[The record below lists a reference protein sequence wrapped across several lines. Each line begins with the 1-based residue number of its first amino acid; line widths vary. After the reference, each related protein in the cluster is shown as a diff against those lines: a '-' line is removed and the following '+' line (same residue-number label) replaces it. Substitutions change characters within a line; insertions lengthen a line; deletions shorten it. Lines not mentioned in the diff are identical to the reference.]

1 MSKREVS
8 AAQELFFIGQGSQK
22 ALSAELAGS
31 KAANLS
37 QMARL
42 GLQVPPAFVLSTRLC
57 SPINERASKAEAIL
71 EKMLANG
78 VAYLE
83 GVTGKR
89 FGDKR
94 CPLFVSV
101 RSGAARSMPGMMA
114 TLLDVGLNH
123 ETVRG
128 LIRLSGNPRLAW
140 DCYRRFVQGYAEVI
154 GGLEPRPFDELLQT
168 FISAEE
174 VTNEAE
180 LDPEA
185 LERLTSEFLGLVEER
200 LGSAIPTDPMRQ
212 LEAAV
217 RAVYRSWESPKACE
231 YRRLNKLDDLLGTAV
246 TVQAMVFGNAGG
258 ESGSGVA
265 FTRNPAT
272 GAKGLY
278 ADFVPEGQG
287 EDVVS
292 GRRIPGD
299 LTMLRERMPRV
310 AEELASGAALL
321 EREFKDMQDIEF
333 TVEEGQLYFLQT
345 RSGKRTPRAALLILI
360 DLLKEGIINES
371 EGTSR
376 VKDVDLEATAVTRFS
391 DDAEPLARGNSAS
404 PGVASG
410 RVAFDSGRAAELA
423 KFGDP
428 IILVRPETST
438 EDIAGFALAAGILTA
453 LGGRTA
459 HAAVVARQLG
469 KVCVVGCAALA
480 IGNEKRIARIRDQEF
495 HEGDWISIDGESGE
509 VFLGKREIIADRLT
523 AQIDELNQLLKR
535 STLKSGKHRTR
546 INGTS

>member
-1 MSKREVS
+1 MQRDVS
-8 AAQELFFIGQGSQK
+8 AAEDLFLIGKGDQK
-22 ALSAELAGS
+22 ALVAELAGS

-42 GLQVPPAFVLSTRLC
+42 GLQTPPAFVLSTRLC
-57 SPINERASKAEAIL
+57 APINDRAPSAGAIL
-71 EKMLANG
+71 ENMLADG

-94 CPLFVSV
+94 RPLLVSV
-101 RSGAARSMPGMMA
+101 RSGAARSMPGMMT
-114 TLLDVGLNH
+114 TLLNVGLNH

-140 DCYRRFVQGYAEVI
+140 DCYRRFVQGYAEVV

-168 FISAEE
+168 FIGSEE
-174 VTNEAE
+174 VANEAE
-180 LDPEA
+180 FDPEA
-185 LERLTSEFLGLVEER
+185 LERLTSAFLGLVEER
-200 LGSAIPTDPMRQ
+200 LGWAIPTDPMRE

-231 YRRLNKLDDLLGTAV
+231 YRRLNKFEDLLGTAV

-265 FTRNPAT
+265 FTRDPAT

-278 ADFVPEGQG
+278 ADFVIEGQG

-299 LTMLRERMPRV
+299 LAVLKERMPHV
-310 AEELASGAALL
+310 AEDLASGAALL

-345 RSGKRTPRAALLILI
+345 RSGKRTPSAALLILI
-360 DLLKEGIINES
+360 DLLKEGIVDER
-371 EGTSR
+371 EGALR
-376 VKDVDLEATAVTRFS
+376 AKALDLEATAVTRFS
-391 DDAEPLARGNSAS
+391 DGAEAIARGNGAS

-410 RVAFDSGRAAELA
+410 RVAFDSARAAELA
-423 KFGDP
+423 KSGAP

-469 KVCVVGCAALA
+469 KVCVVGCAALVIDA
-480 IGNEKRIARIRDQEF
+480 EKRTARLGEQKIG
-495 HEGDWISIDGESGE
+495 EGEWISIDGETGE

-523 AQIDELNQLLKR
+523 GQIEELDRLLKHEAGKGGKR
-535 STLKSGKHRTR
+535 RGKAAGST
-546 INGTS
+546 

>member
-1 MSKREVS
+1 MRTDVS
-8 AAQELFFIGQGSQK
+8 PAEDLFFIGPGHRK
-22 ALSAELAGS
+22 TLLAELAGS

-42 GLQVPPAFVLSTRLC
+42 GLQVPPAFILSTRLC
-57 SPINERASKAEAIL
+57 RPINDRNSKVENAL
-71 EKMLANG
+71 ENMLSEGIAF
-78 VAYLE
+78 LE
-83 GVTGKR
+83 SVTSKR
-89 FGDKR
+89 FGDR
-94 CPLFVSV
+94 RRPLFVSV
-101 RSGAARSMPGMMA
+101 RSGAPRSMPGMMA
-114 TLLDVGLNH
+114 TLLNVGLNH
-123 ETVRG
+123 DTVRG
-128 LIRLSGNPRLAW
+128 LIRMSGNPRLAW
-140 DCYRRFVQGYAEVI
+140 DCYQRFVQGYAEVVS
-154 GGLEPRPFDELLQT
+154 GLEAQPFEDLLKT
-168 FISAEE
+168 LLNTEK

-185 LERLTSEFLGLVEER
+185 LERLTSEFLSLAEDR
-200 LGSAIPTDPMRQ
+200 LGASIPSDPMRQ

-231 YRRLNKLDDLLGTAV
+231 YRRLNRFEDLLGTAV
-246 TVQAMVFGNAGG
+246 TVQAMVFGNAGSA
-258 ESGSGVA
+258 SGSGVA
-265 FTRNPAT
+265 FTRDPAT
-272 GAKGLY
+272 GVKSLY
-278 ADFVPEGQG
+278 ADFVSEAQG

-292 GRRIPGD
+292 GRRTPTDI
-299 LTMLRERMPRV
+299 TTFRERMPRP
-310 AEELASGAALL
+310 AEELTLGAGLL

-360 DLLKEGIINES
+360 DLLKEGIIDER
-371 EGTSR
+371 EGALR
-376 VKDVDLEATAVTRFS
+376 AKALDLEATAATRFS
-391 DDAEPLARGNSAS
+391 DKVEPIARGNGAS

-410 RVAFDSGRAAELA
+410 RVAFDSAKAAKLA

-469 KVCVVGCAALA
+469 KVCVVGCAALTIDA
-480 IGNEKRIARIRDQEF
+480 EKRMARLGKQKIG
-495 HEGDWISIDGESGE
+495 EGDWISIDGETGE

-523 AQIDELNQLLKR
+523 PQIEELSRLLKPSAGQAPKRR
-535 STLKSGKHRTR
+535 SRS
-546 INGTS
+546 NGGG

>member
-1 MSKREVS
+1 MREEIS
-8 AAQELFFIGQGSQK
+8 TAEDLFFIGPGHQK

-42 GLQVPPAFVLSTRLC
+42 GLKVPPAFVLSTRLC
-57 SPINERASKAEAIL
+57 GPINARDSKVENAL
-71 EKMLANG
+71 ENMLSEGIAF
-78 VAYLE
+78 LE
-83 GVTGKR
+83 SVTSKR
-89 FGDKR
+89 FGDRR
-94 CPLFVSV
+94 CPLFVSA

-123 ETVRG
+123 DTVRG
-128 LIRLSGNPRLAW
+128 LIRMSGNPRLAW
-140 DCYRRFVQGYAEVI
+140 DCYRRFVQGYAEVVS
-154 GGLEPRPFDELLQT
+154 GLEAQPFEDLLKA
-168 FISAEE
+168 FLIAEE

-185 LERLTSEFLGLVEER
+185 LERLTSEFLSLAEDR
-200 LGSAIPTDPMRQ
+200 LGAAIPADPMRQ
-212 LEAAV
+212 LQAAV

-231 YRRLNKLDDLLGTAV
+231 YRRLNRFEDLLGTAV

-258 ESGSGVA
+258 KLGSGVA
-265 FTRNPAT
+265 FTRDPAT
-272 GAKGLY
+272 GVKSLY
-278 ADFVPEGQG
+278 ADFVSEAQG

-292 GRRIPGD
+292 GRRIPTD
-299 LTMLRERMPRV
+299 LATFRSRMPRP
-310 AEELASGAALL
+310 AEELTLGADLL

-333 TVEEGQLYFLQT
+333 TVEEGQLHFLQA
-345 RSGKRTPRAALLILI
+345 RSGKPTPRAALLILI
-360 DLLKEGIINES
+360 DLLKEGIIDER
-371 EGTSR
+371 EGALR
-376 VKDVDLEATAVTRFS
+376 AKALDLEAATATRFS
-391 DDAEPLARGNSAS
+391 DEAEPIARGNGAS

-410 RVAFDSGRAAELA
+410 RVAFDSARAAELA

-469 KVCVVGCAALA
+469 KVCVVGCVALA
-480 IGNEKRIARIRDQEF
+480 IDSEKRMARLGEQKIG
-495 HEGDWISIDGESGE
+495 EGDWISIDGETGE
-509 VFLGKREIIADRLT
+509 VFPGKREIIADRLT
-523 AQIDELNQLLKR
+523 PQIEELNRLLKHAAAKAGKRR
-535 STLKSGKHRTR
+535 SRS
-546 INGTS
+546 NGGG

>member
-1 MSKREVS
+1 M
-8 AAQELFFIGQGSQK
+8 
-22 ALSAELAGS
+22 
-31 KAANLS
+31 
-37 QMARL
+37 
-42 GLQVPPAFVLSTRLC
+42 
-57 SPINERASKAEAIL
+57 
-71 EKMLANG
+71 
-78 VAYLE
+78 
-83 GVTGKR
+83 
-89 FGDKR
+89 
-94 CPLFVSV
+94 
-101 RSGAARSMPGMMA
+101 
-114 TLLDVGLNH
+114 
-123 ETVRG
+123 
-128 LIRLSGNPRLAW
+128 SGNPRLAW
-140 DCYRRFVQGYAEVI
+140 DCYRRFVQGYAEVVS
-154 GGLEPRPFDELLQT
+154 GLEASPFEDLLKA
-168 FISAEE
+168 FLMAEE

-185 LERLTSEFLGLVEER
+185 LERLTSAFLGLAEER
-200 LGSAIPTDPMRQ
+200 LGSAIPADPMRQ

-265 FTRNPAT
+265 FTRNPAA

-287 EDVVS
+287 EDVVA

-299 LTMLRERMPRV
+299 LTMLKERMPRV
-310 AEELASGAALL
+310 AAELASGAALL

-360 DLLKEGIINES
+360 DLLKEGIIDER
-371 EGTSR
+371 EGALR
-376 VKDVDLEATAVTRFS
+376 AKDLDLEATAVTRFS
-391 DDAEPLARGNSAS
+391 DEAEPVARGHGAS

-410 RVAFDSGRAAELA
+410 RVAFDSARAAELA

-428 IILVRPETST
+428 VILVRPETST
-438 EDIAGFALAAGILTA
+438 EDVAGFALAAGILTA

-480 IGNEKRIARIRDQEF
+480 IDAEKRMARLGEQKIG
-495 HEGDWISIDGESGE
+495 EGDWISIDGETGE
-509 VFLGKREIIADRLT
+509 VFLGKRDIIADRLT
-523 AQIDELNQLLKR
+523 AQIEELNRLLKH
-535 STLKSGKHRTR
+535 SAGKPGKHRSR
-546 INGTS
+546 NNGAG

>member
-1 MSKREVS
+1 M
-8 AAQELFFIGQGSQK
+8 
-22 ALSAELAGS
+22 
-31 KAANLS
+31 
-37 QMARL
+37 
-42 GLQVPPAFVLSTRLC
+42 PAFC
-57 SPINERASKAEAIL
+57 
-71 EKMLANG
+71 
-78 VAYLE
+78 
-83 GVTGKR
+83 
-89 FGDKR
+89 FGEIRRGEIDAGNDGH
-94 CPLFVSV
+94 PSH
-101 RSGAARSMPGMMA
+101 
-114 TLLDVGLNH
+114 VGLNH

-140 DCYRRFVQGYAEVI
+140 DCYRRFVQGYAEVV

-258 ESGSGVA
+258 ASGSGVA

-272 GAKGLY
+272 GAKVLY

-292 GRRIPGD
+292 GRRSPGE

-321 EREFKDMQDIEF
+321 EREFKTCRISN
-333 TVEEGQLYFLQT
+333 L
-345 RSGKRTPRAALLILI
+345 RSRKVSCTSCRPVAASARRAPRSSSL
-360 DLLKEGIINES
+360 
-371 EGTSR
+371 
-376 VKDVDLEATAVTRFS
+376 
-391 DDAEPLARGNSAS
+391 
-404 PGVASG
+404 
-410 RVAFDSGRAAELA
+410 
-423 KFGDP
+423 
-428 IILVRPETST
+428 ST
-438 EDIAGFALAAGILTA
+438 F
-453 LGGRTA
+453 
-459 HAAVVARQLG
+459 
-469 KVCVVGCAALA
+469 
-480 IGNEKRIARIRDQEF
+480 
-495 HEGDWISIDGESGE
+495 
-509 VFLGKREIIADRLT
+509 
-523 AQIDELNQLLKR
+523 
-535 STLKSGKHRTR
+535 
-546 INGTS
+546 

>member
-1 MSKREVS
+1 MRRDVS
-8 AAQELFFIGQGSQK
+8 TAEDLFFIGPAHQRT
-22 ALSAELAGS
+22 LLAELAGS

-42 GLQVPPAFVLSTRLC
+42 GLRVPPAFILSTRLC
-57 SPINERASKAEAIL
+57 SPINERASTVEKSL
-71 EKMLANG
+71 ENMLSEG
-78 VAYLE
+78 IAYLE
-83 GVTGKR
+83 SVTGKR
-89 FGDKR
+89 FGDR
-94 CPLFVSV
+94 RRPLFVSV

-123 ETVRG
+123 DTVRG
-128 LIRLSGNPRLAW
+128 LIRMSGNPRLAW
-140 DCYRRFVQGYAEVI
+140 DCYRRFVQGYAEVVS
-154 GGLEPRPFDELLQT
+154 GLEAQPFEELLKA
-168 FISAEE
+168 FLIAEG

-185 LERLTSEFLGLVEER
+185 LERLTSEFLSLAEER

-217 RAVYRSWESPKACE
+217 RAVYHSWESPKARE

-246 TVQAMVFGNAGG
+246 TVQAMVFGNGG
-258 ESGSGVA
+258 GGSGSGVV

-272 GAKGLY
+272 GAEGLY
-278 ADFVPEGQG
+278 ADFIPEGQG

-299 LTMLRERMPRV
+299 IAMLRERMPRV
-310 AEELASGAALL
+310 AEELAWGAALL

-345 RSGKRTPRAALLILI
+345 RSGKRTPRAALLVLI
-360 DLLKEGIINES
+360 DLLKEGIIDEH
-371 EGTSR
+371 EGALR
-376 VKDVDLEATAVTRFS
+376 AKALDLEATAATRFS
-391 DDAEPLARGNSAS
+391 DKAEPIVRGNGAS

-410 RVAFDSGRAAELA
+410 RVAFDSARAAELA
-423 KFGDP
+423 KVGDP

-469 KVCVVGCAALA
+469 KVCVVGCAALTIDA
-480 IGNEKRIARIRDQEF
+480 ERRIARLGEQKIS
-495 HEGDWISIDGESGE
+495 EGDWISFDGETGE
-509 VFLGKREIIADRLT
+509 VFFGKREIITDRLT
-523 AQIDELNQLLKR
+523 PQIDELNQLLKR
-535 STLKSGKHRTR
+535 STSKNGRRRSRR
-546 INGTS
+546 NGTS